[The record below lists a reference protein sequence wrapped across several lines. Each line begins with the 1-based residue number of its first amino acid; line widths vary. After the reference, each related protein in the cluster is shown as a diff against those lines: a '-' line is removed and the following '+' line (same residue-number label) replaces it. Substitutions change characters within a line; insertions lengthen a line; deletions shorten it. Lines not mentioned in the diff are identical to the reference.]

1 MERTYETLIC
11 RSSSGEESELGNH
24 QVVNRCFERRLLDA
38 LVLSGLFGPSRETC
52 AQRLLELKVFEISCS
67 MMNGIQ
73 K

>member
-1 MERTYETLIC
+1 MGVC
-11 RSSSGEESELGNH
+11 VSESLVIECSE
-24 QVVNRCFERRLLDA
+24 QMAQLLDA

-67 MMNGIQ
+67 MMNRIQ